1 MSTSD
6 SQPLP
11 EFSDGPPM
19 PPMCEAV
26 LSEDD
31 LARLFED
38 LAACTSILSVQEKG
52 SVETYAQ
59 AGPAGL
65 SSAQARLLSGAVRGL
80 QIRYA
85 YQDHD
90 WTDTLF
96 RLPTGTRLVRC
107 QHSNEVGTPSRA
119 PAPGGGA

>member
-26 LSEDD
+26 LSDDD

-52 SVETYAQ
+52 SVEAYAQ
-59 AGPAGL
+59 TGPAGL
-65 SSAQARLLSGAVRGL
+65 SSAQSRLLSGTVRGL

-90 WTDTLF
+90 WTDTLI
-96 RLPTGTRLVRC
+96 RLPNGTRLVRC
-107 QHSNEVGTPSRA
+107 QHPDEVGIPSRA
-119 PAPGGGA
+119 PAPDGGA